1 MEVWSTGDLDK
12 WKSECKDVIQG
23 VLGFMRASKEA
34 RVAVVSDEPA
44 KVFGPTAHRC
54 SKAMM

>member
-1 MEVWSTGDLDK
+1 MEVWSTGDRDK

-34 RVAVVSDEPA
+34 RVAVVSDEYW
-44 KVFGPTAHRC
+44 R
-54 SKAMM
+54 

>member
-1 MEVWSTGDLDK
+1 M
-12 WKSECKDVIQG
+12 IQG

-34 RVAVVSDEPA
+34 SVAVVSDEPG